1 MAPTNRL
8 IEARRAELRA
18 EANTQK
24 PRDAKTAGTAAA
36 RTGAKRPA
44 GQSPTGQPKARA
56 KSKA

>member
-18 EANTQK
+18 EANAEKRQG
-24 PRDAKTAGTAAA
+24 AKAAA
-36 RTGAKRPA
+36 TTGNLKRRAASPKTRT
-44 GQSPTGQPKARA
+44 

>member
-18 EANTQK
+18 EANAEKRQA
-24 PRDAKTAGTAAA
+24 AKTAAATGSLKRRA
-36 RTGAKRPA
+36 ASPKTRT
-44 GQSPTGQPKARA
+44 

>member
-18 EANTQK
+18 EASTRK
-24 PRDAKTAGTAAA
+24 PSGAKTATTRTA
-36 RTGAKRPA
+36 GKRPNP
-44 GQSPTGQPKARA
+44 SPKTRT

>member
-18 EANTQK
+18 EASAQK
-24 PRDAKTAGTAAA
+24 PRVAKTATA
-36 RTGAKRPA
+36 TTDAKR
-44 GQSPTGQPKARA
+44 PTGQPKTRT

>member
-18 EANTQK
+18 EANTRK
-24 PRDAKTAGTAAA
+24 PSGAKTAAAKA
-36 RTGAKRPA
+36 DTKRA
-44 GQSPTGQPKARA
+44 AVQPKTRA

>member
-18 EANTQK
+18 EANADKRQTGKTASAASSVKRRAVSPK
-24 PRDAKTAGTAAA
+24 PRT
-36 RTGAKRPA
+36 
-44 GQSPTGQPKARA
+44 

>member
-24 PRDAKTAGTAAA
+24 PPKAAA
-36 RTGAKRPA
+36 VKRP
-44 GQSPTGQPKARA
+44 PKMP
-56 KSKA
+56 SKAKA

>member
-18 EANTQK
+18 DANTRK
-24 PRDAKTAGTAAA
+24 PSGAKTMGTKTATAS
-36 RTGAKRPA
+36 TGTKR
-44 GQSPTGQPKARA
+44 PTGQPKART

>member
-18 EANTQK
+18 EANADKRQTAKTTSAASSVKRRAAAPK
-24 PRDAKTAGTAAA
+24 PRT
-36 RTGAKRPA
+36 
-44 GQSPTGQPKARA
+44 

>member
-18 EANTQK
+18 EANTPK
-24 PRDAKTAGTAAA
+24 PRGSKVAAT
-36 RTGAKRPA
+36 RTGAKRA
-44 GQSPTGQPKARA
+44 TVQPKTRA

>member
-18 EANTQK
+18 EADAQK
-24 PRDAKTAGTAAA
+24 PRGTKTAAA

-44 GQSPTGQPKARA
+44 GQPKTRT

>member
-18 EANTQK
+18 EANTRK
-24 PRDAKTAGTAAA
+24 PSGAKTAAASTGT
-36 RTGAKRPA
+36 KR
-44 GQSPTGQPKARA
+44 PTGQPKTRA